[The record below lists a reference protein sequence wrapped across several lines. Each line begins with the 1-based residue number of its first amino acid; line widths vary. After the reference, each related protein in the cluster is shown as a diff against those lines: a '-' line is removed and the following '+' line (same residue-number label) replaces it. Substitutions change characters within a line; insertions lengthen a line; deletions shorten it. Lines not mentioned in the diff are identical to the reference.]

1 METRVSTVIIEPRLV
16 IREALELLMR
26 KHSYRVVCGIAST
39 GDIANW
45 SSISDGP
52 ELVIMGAQGA
62 NSAAN
67 DAEVIRAR
75 WPDSKIIFLFDDASS
90 ADFQNMLVSQ
100 IDGCIPLFVSPDT
113 LMRTLDLIMA
123 ENARI
128 VVMGDMKPELL
139 QAEST
144 TPRLRSN
151 GPLTGAVFGVPLLER
166 SSDEANICDQDSG
179 TGQGL
184 TVKSKTPALSERE
197 IQILDGLVK
206 GHANKV
212 IARRCGITEATVK
225 VHMKSILRKI
235 RACNRTQAAIWAL
248 EHGYA
253 GDEHKAA
260 ALKTNEATEETNIV
274 SSLSPTVTDLSPLAL
289 ISKA

>member
-39 GDIANW
+39 EDIANC

-52 ELVIMGAQGA
+52 DLVIMGAQA
-62 NSAAN
+62 TNSAAK

-75 WPDSKIIFLFDDASS
+75 WPDSKIIFLFDDACSS
-90 ADFQNMLVSQ
+90 DFQNMLVSQ

-139 QAEST
+139 QA
-144 TPRLRSN
+144 
-151 GPLTGAVFGVPLLER
+151 
-166 SSDEANICDQDSG
+166 
-179 TGQGL
+179 
-184 TVKSKTPALSERE
+184 
-197 IQILDGLVK
+197 
-206 GHANKV
+206 
-212 IARRCGITEATVK
+212 
-225 VHMKSILRKI
+225 
-235 RACNRTQAAIWAL
+235 
-248 EHGYA
+248 
-253 GDEHKAA
+253 
-260 ALKTNEATEETNIV
+260 
-274 SSLSPTVTDLSPLAL
+274 
-289 ISKA
+289 